1 MESPDTSRLSLIKN
15 IHNIMNITIGI
26 KSFLAA
32 ALIMAGA
39 TAAGAQQAP
48 STPVPQCL
56 APNTPVGTARG
67 IHPGRVAWSHA
78 PGAAT
83 WDGGKGFWFGDS
95 CNNQEACDWLVAE
108 TVTNLT
114 GEKTP
119 AAAWNAIFR
128 HFNSGRGKKGA
139 GYRPGEKIAIKV
151 NNNNT
156 YSHDDS
162 REINTSPHMLLAL
175 LTSLVEDGGVC
186 QEDITVAE
194 PSRFI
199 TDFLYRK
206 CHDRF
211 PGVRFVD
218 NCGGDGR
225 IKSEYIADAMHYS
238 RDNGELARGI
248 ATPFTEADYVIN
260 MALLKGHVGQG
271 VTLCGKNWYGC
282 MNIHADWRKNY
293 HNNFDQNRDG
303 TPKYITFVDF
313 MGHKDLGGKT
323 MLWLVDGLY
332 GSKNVAGEP
341 APRWSMEPFGG
352 EWPCSLLGSLDPVA
366 IDMVCDDLLTSQ
378 FPDMPDAA
386 YSDMYLLEAAM
397 AANAPSGTVY
407 DPEGDG
413 TPLQSLGAAEHW
425 NNARDRRY
433 TRNLGTGDGIELVYR
448 RR

>member
-1 MESPDTSRLSLIKN
+1 
-15 IHNIMNITIGI
+15 MNITIGI

-56 APNTPVGTARG
+56 APNSPVGTARG

-78 PGAAT
+78 PGAAR
-83 WDGGKGFWFGDS
+83 WDGGEGFWFADS
-95 CNNQEACDWLVAE
+95 CNNQKACDWLVAE
-108 TVTNLT
+108 TITNLT

-162 REINTSPHMLLAL
+162 REINTSPHILLAL
-175 LTSLVEDGGVC
+175 LTSLVEDGGVR

-218 NCGGDGR
+218 NCGGNGR

-238 RDNGELARGI
+238 RDNGQLARGI

-341 APRWSMEPFGG
+341 APRWSMEPFAG

-366 IDMVCDDLLTSQ
+366 IDMVCDDLLTTQ

-397 AANAPSGTVY
+397 AGNAPSGTVY

-413 TPLQSLGAAEHW
+413 TPLQSLGVAEHW
-425 NNARDRRY
+425 NNDRDRQY
-433 TRNLGTGDGIELVYR
+433 TRNLGTGDGIELVYSR
-448 RR
+448 K